1 MMKIILIRFNTSYK
15 NKKIR
20 IKKKLRNFTNLKQIQ
35 TLRKMVNKSNKK
47 LKKFNGINKKKMT
60 FYKPEKKKKNNYFLW
75 LNIPIFLEF
84 LCIIS

>member
-1 MMKIILIRFNTSYK
+1 MMKIILIRFNPSY
-15 NKKIR
+15 NNTKIR

-60 FYKPEKKKKNNYFLW
+60 FYKPEKKKKNNYFR
-75 LNIPIFLEF
+75 
-84 LCIIS
+84 